1 MFAYIVRRLAL
12 MLVTLFGISV
22 IIFVLLRIVPGN
34 IVDILFD
41 AAGFV
46 DPADKANLEKELGLN
61 QPIVVQYLQWI
72 GGLLHGDLGYS
83 YVSEKPALQEILPRI
98 PITARLA
105 GLALLF
111 STSIG
116 IPLGVISAV
125 HQGTRLDYVLRVVS
139 LSGLSLPSFWLGLLI
154 LMASVSL
161 FGSMPIFNPNPR
173 TWTEAFAIYCVP
185 AMAVGFRSAALTM
198 RITRSSMLEV
208 LRQDYIRTA
217 RAKGASEASV
227 NYRHALKNA
236 ILPVITVIGIE
247 AAFLIGGLIVT
258 ETVFNIPGVARFLVE
273 ALRWRDYPIV
283 QNLVMLIAVV
293 VVVRELHRR
302 HALCRDRSAHP
313 LHGLGDISLA
323 VVNYDSELKRAGADA
338 THGWRRLTFLAQ
350 RYMLGTVGLIIMV
363 LFVWVAIS
371 ANLISRFDP
380 LSVDSAHRLSPPDWR
395 HWMGTDSFGRDVWSR
410 IIHGA
415 RISLAV
421 GIGSTALGSSLG
433 VIIGLASGYL
443 SGWVDLVFQRV
454 TDILQALPLL
464 VLALVMTAA
473 LGPSLPNVIIAI
485 AIPLIPTVARVIRA
499 NTLALRELPF
509 VEAAKSIGMSETR
522 IALRHVLPNTMAPL
536 IVLATAQLG
545 STILTEASLSF
556 LGLGIPEPYPSWG
569 RMLSESAAEYVRVA
583 PWLVIFPGVAISLA
597 VFGTNLFGD
606 ALRDILDPRQRG

>member
-1 MFAYIVRRLAL
+1 M
-12 MLVTLFGISV
+12 
-22 IIFVLLRIVPGN
+22 
-34 IVDILFD
+34 
-41 AAGFV
+41 
-46 DPADKANLEKELGLN
+46 
-61 QPIVVQYLQWI
+61 
-72 GGLLHGDLGYS
+72 
-83 YVSEKPALQEILPRI
+83 
-98 PITARLA
+98 
-105 GLALLF
+105 
-111 STSIG
+111 
-116 IPLGVISAV
+116 
-125 HQGTRLDYVLRVVS
+125 
-139 LSGLSLPSFWLGLLI
+139 
-154 LMASVSL
+154 
-161 FGSMPIFNPNPR
+161 
-173 TWTEAFAIYCVP
+173 
-185 AMAVGFRSAALTM
+185 
-198 RITRSSMLEV
+198 
-208 LRQDYIRTA
+208 
-217 RAKGASEASV
+217 
-227 NYRHALKNA
+227 
-236 ILPVITVIGIE
+236 
-247 AAFLIGGLIVT
+247 
-258 ETVFNIPGVARFLVE
+258 
-273 ALRWRDYPIV
+273 
-283 QNLVMLIAVV
+283 
-293 VVVRELHRR
+293 
-302 HALCRDRSAHP
+302 
-313 LHGLGDISLA
+313 A

-380 LSVDSAHRLSPPDWR
+380 LSVNSAHRLSPPDWR
-395 HWMGTDSFGRDVWSR
+395 HWMGTNSFGRDVWSR